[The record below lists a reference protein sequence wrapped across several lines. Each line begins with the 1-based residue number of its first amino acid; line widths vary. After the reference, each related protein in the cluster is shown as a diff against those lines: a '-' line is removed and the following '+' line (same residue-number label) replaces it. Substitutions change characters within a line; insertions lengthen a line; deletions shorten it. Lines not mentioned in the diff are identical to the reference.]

1 MFKTVLVPVDL
12 NDVET
17 AKSALAQAVMIAQGS
32 DASVRLIHVRS
43 DIPRSAM
50 EFVPPNFD
58 AKQFQGCED
67 KLADLA
73 AGPEIPDAALWV
85 QGSRTYDPGASART
99 G

>member
-32 DASVRLIHVRS
+32 DASVRLNHVRS

-67 KLADLA
+67 KP

-85 QGSRTYDPGASART
+85 PGSRTYDPGASART

>member
-1 MFKTVLVPVDL
+1 MFKTILVPIDV
-12 NDVET
+12 NDIET
-17 AKSALAQAVMIAQGS
+17 AEPALAQAVAIAHGS
-32 DASVRLIHVRS
+32 DAALRLIHVRS
-43 DIPRSAM
+43 DIPRSVM

-58 AKQFQGCED
+58 AKQFQECED

-73 AGPEIPDAALWV
+73 ARPEIPDAALWV